1 MSSGLSRPAWQRRS
15 RVDHFIDI
23 IPLVGCGA
31 CGYVGEASISPLFE
45 LAREAGEA
53 QTVGAADRPHT
64 HRPFLPIVPR
74 RDQGFWVMIRGEL
87 AIRRGTSRHTLVF
100 GGSIRIQ
107 TMMQS
112 CASAAKLRAAGP
124 ILSVGIVCHV
134 TCRFP
139 PPRIVNQQSA
149 LNASASAE

>member
-1 MSSGLSRPAWQRRS
+1 MNSERASSAKVRRQTTPVKCL
-15 RVDHFIDI
+15 RKD
-23 IPLVGCGA
+23 PRGA
-31 CGYVGEASISPLFE
+31 RHWGAS
-45 LAREAGEA
+45 
-53 QTVGAADRPHT
+53 
-64 HRPFLPIVPR
+64 
-74 RDQGFWVMIRGEL
+74 
-87 AIRRGTSRHTLVF
+87 SRHKLVF
-100 GGSIRIQ
+100 GRSVRIL